1 MPDSF
6 PISSSFITN
15 ITWNKFRAQFL
26 AKWINDDAAAYR
38 EVAGANAYIAVDYL
52 DAGVAEQISR
62 DGNPVEFLT
71 HLSSVNIIQ
80 INWTWY
86 FLTNSVNQKAYDR
99 VWKVIK
105 NTGRDWTVS
114 EHMTFN
120 PTWLSHS

>member
-1 MPDSF
+1 
-6 PISSSFITN
+6 
-15 ITWNKFRAQFL
+15 L

-114 EHMTFN
+114 EHMIVN
-120 PTWLSHS
+120 PTWLFRNLKPL